1 MKNEAHMPNNERR
14 KLRFPVGGSMGK
26 LYLRDAE
33 NPREWNEYAD
43 ARGEVS
49 LPSDTEVR
57 LCVSYKAVSDLSP
70 LSALQADDVQV
81 LEITSTSKFDDAQLK
96 HIEGLG
102 GLFGLAL
109 WETDTGDAAF
119 RRLGHLS
126 NLRWLDIGDTLIT
139 DEGLAFVR
147 GLTRLKE
154 LTLLNTQIGNGGL
167 LHLESLRALKH
178 LDLMGTKVNDAG
190 FDGLSRLRGLQYMR
204 LLDTDISYPT
214 YARLKR
220 ALPDCRINYQG

>member
-1 MKNEAHMPNNERR
+1 MSNNERR
-14 KLRFPVGGSMGK
+14 KISFPVGGSMGT
-26 LYLRDAE
+26 LFLRDAE
-33 NPREWNEYAD
+33 HPREWNEYAD
-43 ARGEVS
+43 ARGEVT

-57 LCVSYKAVSDLSP
+57 LSVHHQATSDLSP
-70 LSALQADDVQV
+70 LSALKADDLQV
-81 LEITSTSKFDDAQLK
+81 LGITSTNKFDEAQLK
-96 HIEGLG
+96 HLEGLR

-167 LHLESLRALKH
+167 HHLELLSSLKH
-178 LDLMGTKVNDAG
+178 LDLMGTKINDEG
-190 FDGLSRLRGLQYMR
+190 FDGLSRLRGLQYLR
-204 LLDTDISYPT
+204 ILDTDISYPT

-220 ALPDCRINYQG
+220 ALPDCRINYL